1 MGQSAER
8 LMAFLSSFRKPF
20 EGNKK
25 SLFSKAQWVVQGILS
40 APRKNLQVI
49 AQSLGK
55 SDHQAL
61 NHFLS
66 DSIWNWT
73 AVSDQVAIRF
83 YKLIERLNA
92 VANLCLIID
101 ESGMPK
107 KGDQS
112 AGVTRQYCG
121 ASGKIDNCQVGVF
134 AALSCG
140 ALVSIVK
147 AVLYLPKSWIDD
159 KKRLDKVTVPS
170 ECRSY
175 KSKIDIALELI
186 IDIKRRLKI
195 PFQWVVFDAFYGR
208 DLGLLRELHRLS
220 ITFMAQ
226 IPESH
231 HVFLNDFDLKIPQSK
246 SKRGRPFTK
255 LKPTRTS
262 LSVTQYVKRLK
273 ASDWKKLTV
282 RTSSTGVLRAYF
294 HRLPVWLF
302 DEQAVKKCKFTLLI
316 RKEVKGD
323 ISFHLT
329 NSTAHLQRLA
339 YMQAQRYFVERAF
352 RDAKQELGM
361 DQYQVRGYA
370 AWHRHMALVMMAQ
383 LFIQQE
389 KVLIHRK
396 QLTISSQDIVKI
408 ITLLLLPQ
416 KNLEDLIQQISIK
429 NKSLFTKIRDLT
441 M

>member
-8 LMAFLSSFRKPF
+8 LMAFLTSFRKPF
-20 EGNKK
+20 EDSKK
-25 SLFSKAQWVVQGILS
+25 SLFGKAQWVVQGILS

-66 DSIWNWT
+66 DSIWDWT

-101 ESGMPK
+101 ESGIPK
-107 KGDQS
+107 KGDHS

-121 ASGKIDNCQVGVF
+121 ATGKIDNCQVGVF

-159 KKRLDKVTVPS
+159 KRRLDKVAVPS
-170 ECRSY
+170 ECRRY
-175 KSKIDIALELI
+175 KSKIDIALKLI
-186 IDIKRRLKI
+186 IDIKKRLKI

-231 HVFLNDFDLKIPQSK
+231 HVFLHDFDLKIPQSK

-262 LSVTQYVKRLK
+262 LSVTEYVKRLK
-273 ASDWKKLTV
+273 FSHWRKLTV
-282 RTSSTGVLRAYF
+282 RTSSTGVLKAYF
-294 HRLPVWLF
+294 HRVSVWLF
-302 DEQAVKKCKFTLLI
+302 DEQALKKCKFTLLI
-316 RKEVKGD
+316 RKDVNGD

-339 YMQAQRYFVERAF
+339 CMQAQRYFVERAF

-370 AWHRHMALVMMAQ
+370 AWHRHMALVMMTQ

-389 KVLIHRK
+389 KVIIDSKH
-396 QLTISSQDIVKI
+396 TAVSTQDVVRIL
-408 ITLLLLPQ
+408 TLLILPP
-416 KNLEDLIQQISIK
+416 KNLHHTIQQIITK
-429 NKSLFTKIRDLT
+429 NKTLFAKIRYLT
-441 M
+441 K

>member
-1 MGQSAER
+1 
-8 LMAFLSSFRKPF
+8 MAFLKSFRKPF
-20 EGNKK
+20 EDSKK

-66 DSIWNWT
+66 DSNWDWS
-73 AVSDQVAIRF
+73 AVSDQVAVRF
-83 YKLIERLNA
+83 YKLVERLNA

-101 ESGMPK
+101 ESGVPK

-112 AGVTRQYCG
+112 AGVTRQNCG
-121 ASGKIDNCQVGVF
+121 ATGKIDNCQVGVF

-140 ALVSIVK
+140 ALVNIIK
-147 AVLYLPKSWIDD
+147 AVLYLPLSWVND
-159 KKRLDKVTVPS
+159 KKRLDKVGVPK
-170 ECRSY
+170 EHRKY

-186 IDIKRRLKI
+186 VDIKRRLKI

-231 HVFLNDFDLKIPQSK
+231 HIFLTDFELKVPKSK

-255 LKPTRTS
+255 LKPTRIS
-262 LSVTQYVKRLK
+262 LGVTQYVKRLK
-273 ASDWKKLTV
+273 TCDWKKLTV
-282 RTSSTGVLRAYF
+282 RTSSTGVLKAYF
-294 HRLPVWLF
+294 HRVPVWLF
-302 DEQAVKKCKFTLLI
+302 DEPAVKKCRFILLI
-316 RKEVKGD
+316 RKDMNGD

-370 AWHRHMALVMMAQ
+370 AWHKHMALVMMAQ

-389 KVLIHRK
+389 KVLIDPK
-396 QLTISSQDIVKI
+396 QVTISTQDIVKV
-408 ITLLLLPQ
+408 ITALRLPQ
-416 KNLEDLIQQISIK
+416 KNLDQLIQQINVK
-429 NKSLFTKIRDLT
+429 NKILFAKSRYLTK
-441 M
+441 

>member
-1 MGQSAER
+1 LGQSAER

-20 EGNKK
+20 EGSKK
-25 SLFSKAQWVVQGILS
+25 SFFSKAQWVVQGILS

-66 DSIWNWT
+66 DSIWNWIE
-73 AVSDQVAIRF
+73 VSDQVAIRF
-83 YKLIERLNA
+83 YKLIERVNA
-92 VANLCLIID
+92 LANLCLIID
-101 ESGMPK
+101 ESGIPK

-121 ASGKIDNCQVGVF
+121 ATGKIDNCQVGVF

-147 AVLYLPKSWIDD
+147 AVLYLPKSWTDD
-159 KKRLDKVTVPS
+159 KKRLDKVAVPS
-170 ECRSY
+170 ELRSY
-175 KSKIDIALELI
+175 KSKIDIALDLI
-186 IDIKRRLKI
+186 VDIKRRLKI

-231 HVFLNDFDLKIPQSK
+231 QVFLSDFDLKIPQSK

-255 LKPTRTS
+255 LKPTRTP

-273 ASDWKKLTV
+273 ATDWKKFSV
-282 RTSSTGVLRAYF
+282 RTSSTGVLKAYF

-302 DEQAVKKCKFTLLI
+302 DGQALKKCKFTLLI
-316 RKEVKGD
+316 RKDVNGD
-323 ISFHLT
+323 LSFHLT
-329 NSTAHLQRLA
+329 NSKAHLQRLA

-370 AWHRHMALVMMAQ
+370 AWHKHMALVMMAQ

-389 KVLIHRK
+389 KVLIDGK
-396 QLTISSQDIVKI
+396 QVALSTQDIVKV

-416 KNLEDLIQQISIK
+416 TNLEYLLQQINIK
-429 NKSLFTKIRDLT
+429 NKTLFAKIRYLT
-441 M
+441 K

>member
-1 MGQSAER
+1 
-8 LMAFLSSFRKPF
+8 MAFLSSFRKPF

-66 DSIWNWT
+66 DSIWDWT
-73 AVSDQVAIRF
+73 RVSDLVAIRF

-101 ESGMPK
+101 ESGIPK

-121 ASGKIDNCQVGVF
+121 ATGKIDNCQVGVF

-140 ALVSIVK
+140 VLVSIVK
-147 AVLYLPKSWIDD
+147 SVLYLPKSWIDD
-159 KKRLDKVTVPS
+159 KKRLEKVAVPN

-175 KSKIDIALELI
+175 KSKIDIALDLI
-186 IDIKRRLKI
+186 IDIKKRLKI

-231 HVFLNDFDLKIPQSK
+231 HVFLTDFDLKIPQSK
-246 SKRGRPFTK
+246 SARGRPFTK
-255 LKPTRTS
+255 LKTTRTS

-282 RTSSTGVLRAYF
+282 RTSSTGVLKAYF

-302 DEQAVKKCKFTLLI
+302 DEKAVKKCKFTLLI
-316 RKEVKGD
+316 RKELNGD
-323 ISFHLT
+323 FSFHLT

-361 DQYQVRGYA
+361 DQYQVRRYA
-370 AWHRHMALVMMAQ
+370 AWHKHMALVMMAQ

-389 KVLIHRK
+389 KVIIDSKQVAVTTQDVVRIIALLI
-396 QLTISSQDIVKI
+396 
-408 ITLLLLPQ
+408 LPQ
-416 KNLEDLIQQISIK
+416 KNLHNILQQIITK
-429 NKSLFTKIRDLT
+429 NKTLFAKIRYLT
-441 M
+441 K

>member
-1 MGQSAER
+1 
-8 LMAFLSSFRKPF
+8 MAFLTSFRKPF
-20 EGNKK
+20 EDSKK

-66 DSIWNWT
+66 DSNWDWA
-73 AVSDQVAIRF
+73 AVSDQVAVRF
-83 YKLIERLNA
+83 YKLVERLNA

-101 ESGMPK
+101 ESGIPK

-121 ASGKIDNCQVGVF
+121 ATGKIDNCQVGVF

-140 ALVSIVK
+140 ALVNIIK
-147 AVLYLPKSWIDD
+147 AVLYLPQSWIND
-159 KKRLDKVTVPS
+159 KKRLDKVAVPQ
-170 ECRSY
+170 EHRTY
-175 KSKIDIALELI
+175 KSKIDIALGLI
-186 IDIKRRLKI
+186 VDIKKRLQI

-231 HVFLNDFDLKIPQSK
+231 HVFLTDFELKIPRSK

-262 LSVTQYVKRLK
+262 LSVTRYVKRLK
-273 ASDWKKLTV
+273 TCDWKKLTV
-282 RTSSTGVLRAYF
+282 RTSSTGVLKAYF
-294 HRLPVWLF
+294 HRVPVWLF
-302 DEQAVKKCKFTLLI
+302 DDQAVKKCRFTLLI
-316 RKEVKGD
+316 RKDVNGD

-370 AWHRHMALVMMAQ
+370 AWHKHMALVMMAQ

-389 KVLIHRK
+389 KVRIDQK
-396 QLTISSQDIVKI
+396 QVTISTQDIVKI
-408 ITLLLLPQ
+408 IIALLLPQ
-416 KNLEDLIQQISIK
+416 KNLDELIQQINVK
-429 NKSLFTKIRDLT
+429 NKTLFAKIRYLT
-441 M
+441 K

>member
-1 MGQSAER
+1 
-8 LMAFLSSFRKPF
+8 MAFLSSFRKPF
-20 EGNKK
+20 EGSKK
-25 SLFSKAQWVVQGILS
+25 SFFSKAQWVVQGILS

-73 AVSDQVAIRF
+73 TVSDQVAIRF
-83 YKLIERLNA
+83 YKLIERIGA
-92 VANLCLIID
+92 VANMCLIID
-101 ESGMPK
+101 ESGIPK

-121 ASGKIDNCQVGVF
+121 ATGKIDNCQVGVF

-147 AVLYLPKSWIDD
+147 AVLYLPKSWVDD
-159 KKRLDKVTVPS
+159 KKRLDKVAVPS
-170 ECRSY
+170 ECRNY
-175 KSKIDIALELI
+175 KSKIDIALDLI
-186 IDIKRRLKI
+186 IDIKKRLKI

-231 HVFLNDFDLKIPQSK
+231 HVFLTDFDLKIPQSK
-246 SKRGRPFTK
+246 TTRGRPFTK
-255 LKPTRTS
+255 LKPTRIS
-262 LSVTQYVKRLK
+262 LSVTHYVKRLK

-282 RTSSTGVLRAYF
+282 RTSSTGVLKAYF
-294 HRLPVWLF
+294 HRIPVWLF
-302 DEQAVKKCKFTLLI
+302 DEKAAKKCKFTLLI
-316 RKEVKGD
+316 RKEMNGD
-323 ISFHLT
+323 FSFHLT

-370 AWHRHMALVMMAQ
+370 AWHKHMALVMMAQ

-389 KVLIHRK
+389 KVIIDSK
-396 QLTISSQDIVKI
+396 QVAVTTQDVVRI
-408 ITLLLLPQ
+408 ITLLILPQ
-416 KNLEDLIQQISIK
+416 KKLQHTLQQIITK
-429 NKSLFTKIRDLT
+429 NKNLFAKIRYLT
-441 M
+441 K